1 MNSELIDLQD
11 YVDFWYDELNDAH
24 RHNMHNYV
32 YQYLD
37 SIEDEDNECS
47 LCQA

>member
-11 YVDFWYDELNDAH
+11 YVDFWYDGLNDAH

-37 SIEDEDNECS
+37 GIEDEDNKCS